1 MIDIFEK
8 KNGTI
13 DFRRSYLSWN
23 ENENPI
29 KRKKSG
35 NWYELFE
42 DNHCIL
48 QAVSS
53 VLVLTFHS
61 QVEDY
66 EIGM

>member
-1 MIDIFEK
+1 MIDIFERNK
-8 KNGTI
+8 ME
-13 DFRRSYLSWN
+13 LSILDDLICH
-23 ENENPI
+23 EM
-29 KRKKSG
+29 KKSR